1 MSKKTRCRVL
11 SLLLALVMVLGMVPM
26 ASASSAYN
34 VKLTETTPDASKL
47 STTIQQN
54 KFKLQ
59 NGEEAYADNDTVRAI
74 VIFEGDAAL
83 PAALNKSS
91 VATQSA
97 VAAAAKSLV
106 SQHSRIK
113 TAIKQEA
120 VNYDVKYEYTT
131 LLNGMSTDVK
141 FGDLEKLANTD
152 GVKEVYLANYY
163 DEPVVM
169 PSMDSAN
176 DMTNITKVRGY
187 DTGKGTV
194 IAVID
199 TGITPGHEAFTAYD
213 SMLNKAAISKEQ
225 AETAIEKLGRGRYL
239 SAKVPFSY
247 DYYDKDNDA
256 TDDVSGH
263 GTHVSG
269 IAAGCVLSDDGGYE
283 FAGSAPGAQILAL
296 KVFSSDPAER
306 GTSSDVYL
314 AALEDAYTLGADVI
328 NMSLGAQNGF
338 VYDGIEEEVLNGIFT
353 TLDEAGVICCIAAG
367 NEGSMA
373 DGESITGVPAGYVTS
388 DYADYGVVG
397 SPSTYDGNLSV
408 ASVDN
413 AKYASPAI
421 EVDGAQ
427 IGYSDTVNAYNAL
440 AGKTYDFVLVRGNGE
455 EADYEGIDVTG
466 KVAVIKRGGIS
477 FVDKVNNAD
486 AKGAVAAIV
495 YNNESGIINMA
506 LDGTKLPAVSV
517 SGEDAAKLLNAKE
530 QKVTFLAE
538 MASVDNPTGWQ
549 SSSFSSWG
557 PTPSLTLKP
566 QISGVGGSVLSAQNN
581 TTDGYQV
588 MSGTSM
594 ATPDVAGVTATI
606 LSYLKSESK
615 YKDLSKKELADMAEA
630 LLASSAQTVIPNNYT
645 FSPRKQGA
653 GLVDADHAEQLVLGG
668 AKAYITN
675 PIANIGDNPSKDGHF
690 QIRYTVKDL
699 RNEFPGWDL
708 EENGKKFNISWKFC
722 FDKPT
727 ADEEGNYYNAL
738 TTLGLTEDAVTVT
751 TNYEDD
757 VLVIGPGQT
766 AEVVIDV
773 QLTDDF
779 MADIDAIYPNGAYI
793 EGYINFT
800 SPAATHDPT
809 ACFHGT
815 FMGFYGD
822 WAQAPVMEQLD
833 WIDVMT
839 DNTDVSCNTW
849 PNLAY
854 LVASRGNSITSSSL
868 AGTNPFDSELDLPFD
883 ADRIA
888 VSSPDA
894 AYALERTL
902 FMQPMTL
909 RNARHLIMVVSNRET
924 GEVYYAN
931 DTEYLPKAIYDTD
944 NGWIATGSFLWDGT
958 DLDGNAV
965 PNDTKVDVNY
975 YANIAYGADE
985 LGALT
990 NGRTDYSTLKTKGQK
1005 YLEWNYVCTVDS
1017 EAPKAL
1023 TASYDPDTKE
1033 LTVKVKDNQ
1042 YLASVEL
1049 DTYPDLTARDGKIF
1063 AEEAAGTASTVTLD
1077 ASSVTNGI
1085 AVLYLFDYATNY
1097 TAYVVDLD
1105 AASDGELTN
1114 CTVTLQSYNA
1124 DKGLVKEAYTDD
1136 FAAKDVVEVW
1146 SGEEVTAQAQPAE
1159 GEEFYAWMQNGK
1171 IVSTDADYT
1180 FTAVS
1185 DVTLT
1190 AVFDPIYT
1198 VSFDSDGGTPVESQL
1213 VIRGETASNPGAP
1226 VRTGLYTFV
1235 GWYLDDTLYDFSS
1248 PVMSDLTLVAKWK
1261 LTSEPSDSIIP
1272 AVIPATKTPT
1282 TSKFPFTDVSKSDW
1296 FYDAVKGAWENG
1308 LINGVTATTY
1318 QPKGTLTVAEAIK
1331 LASALHQM
1339 IKDGKV
1345 TLTNGRGYWYET
1357 YVNYGVRE
1365 GIFDESYQKLSYEQ
1379 MTKPVSRSEFVHIFF
1394 KAMDSYKTI
1403 NSVAD
1408 NSIPD
1413 VKTTDTYGDEIYTF
1427 YRAGIL
1433 TGSDAAGTFHPTSTI
1448 VRSEVAAILVRMYD
1462 ASVRVNITLK

>member
-34 VKLTETTPDASKL
+34 VKLTPTTPDESKL
-47 STTIQQN
+47 STAIQQN

-59 NGEEAYADNDTVRAI
+59 NGEEAYADSDTVRAI
-74 VIFEGDAAL
+74 VIFEGEGAV
-83 PAALNKSS
+83 PAALKSTG

-97 VAAAAKSLV
+97 VAAASKTLTA
-106 SQHSRIK
+106 QHSRIK
-113 TAIKQEA
+113 TAIQSKA
-120 VNYDVKYEYTT
+120 VSYDVKYEYTT
-131 LLNGMSTDVK
+131 LLNGMSADVK
-141 FGDLEKLANTD
+141 FGDLEKLASTA

-169 PSMDSAN
+169 PSMDSSN
-176 DMTNITKVRGY
+176 EMTRTALLHKWN
-187 DTGKGTV
+187 TGKGTV
-194 IAVID
+194 IAVLD
-199 TGITPGHEAFTAYD
+199 TGITPNHEAFQVYGTMMSD
-213 SMLNKAAISKEQ
+213 AALSESAVNAKI
-225 AETAIEKLGRGRYL
+225 AELGRGKYL
-239 SAKVPFSY
+239 SAKIPFAY

-269 IAAGCVLSDDGGYE
+269 IAAGCVLSDDGAYE
-283 FAGSAPGAQILAL
+283 FAGSAPGAQILAM
-296 KVFSSDPAER
+296 KVFSSDPAES
-306 GTSSDVYL
+306 GTSSDVYY
-314 AALEDAYTLGADVI
+314 AALEDAYKLGADVI

-338 VYDGIEEEVLNGIFT
+338 VYDGNEEEVLNGIFT
-353 TLDEAGVICCIAAG
+353 MLDEAGVICCIAAG

-373 DGESITGVPAGYVTS
+373 DGESFTKVPAGYVTS

-413 AKYASPAI
+413 AVYFSLAF
-421 EVDGAQ
+421 EVDGQ
-427 IGYSDTVNAYNAL
+427 KVGYTDTVDAYSKLVGN
-440 AGKTYDFVLVRGNGE
+440 TYDFVLVRGYGE
-455 EADYEGIDVTG
+455 TSDYAGIDVTG
-466 KVAVIKRGGIS
+466 KVAVIKRGSIS
-477 FVDKVNNAD
+477 FSDKVKNAEAAGAAAAIIYNNA
-486 AKGAVAAIV
+486 
-495 YNNESGIINMA
+495 SGSIGMVLENTNI
-506 LDGTKLPAVSV
+506 PAVSIA
-517 SGEDAAKLLNAKE
+517 GEDASKLINAKTSSIE
-530 QKVTFLAE
+530 FLAGE
-538 MASVDNPTGWQ
+538 SAVANPTGWQ

-581 TTDGYQV
+581 TADGYQV

-594 ATPDVAGVTATI
+594 ATPDITGITATL
-606 LSYLKSESK
+606 LSAVRTTWPFRNYTKQQQA
-615 YKDLSKKELADMAEA
+615 ELTEA
-630 LLASSAQTVIPNNYT
+630 LLLSSAQILRDGNGNMY
-645 FSPRKQGA
+645 SPRKQGA
-653 GLVDADHAEQLVLGG
+653 GLADAYGAIDLLET
-668 AKAYITN
+668 AKAYITD
-675 PIANIGDNPSKDGHF
+675 PIANIGDDPEKTGRFTMTFHVQDTRDPDDWEEGED
-690 QIRYTVKDL
+690 RYYREL
-699 RNEFPGWDL
+699 G
-708 EENGKKFNISWKFC
+708 ISYSFMC
-722 FDKPT
+722 DT
-727 ADEEGNYYNAL
+727 LVADEDGNLMPYNGLYSAAL
-738 TTLGLTEDAVTVT
+738 GADEVDVKTTAGGKEIGSTLTIAPGETKEVTV
-751 TNYEDD
+751 E
-757 VLVIGPGQT
+757 
-766 AEVVIDV
+766 V
-773 QLTDDF
+773 QLKDETMEYLNEDF
-779 MADIDAIYPNGAYI
+779 PNGTFV
-793 EGYINFT
+793 EGFVNFT
-800 SPAATHDPT
+800 SGLNK
-809 ACFHGT
+809 FHGT

-839 DNTDVSCNTW
+839 NNIDVTCNTL

-854 LVASRGNSITSSSL
+854 LAAIRGSSIASGSL
-868 AGTNPFDSELDLPFD
+868 AGTNPFDEELKLSFD

-924 GEVYYAN
+924 GEVYYVD

-944 NGWIATGSFLWDGT
+944 NGWTATGSFQWDGT

-990 NGRTDYSTLKTKGQK
+990 NGRTDYSKLKTQGQK

-1042 YLASVEL
+1042 YLAYVEL
-1049 DTYPDLTARDGKIF
+1049 DTYPDLTARDDAIF
-1063 AEEAAGTASTVTLD
+1063 AEKAAGTASTVTLD

-1171 IVSTDADYT
+1171 IVSTDANYT

-1213 VIRGETASNPGAP
+1213 VIRGETASNPGEP
-1226 VRTGLYTFV
+1226 TRSLYTFK
-1235 GWYLDDTLYDFSS
+1235 GWYLDGTLYDFSK
-1248 PVMSDLTLVAKWK
+1248 PVLSDLTLTAKWK
-1261 LTSEPSDSIIP
+1261 LINEPIDPILP
-1272 AVIPATKTPT
+1272 ALIPATKTPT
-1282 TSKFPFTDVSKSDW
+1282 TGRFPFTDVTTGDW

-1365 GIFDESYQKLSYEQ
+1365 GILDESYQKLSYEQ

-1394 KAMDSYKTI
+1394 KAVGSYKTI

-1413 VKTTDTYGDEIYTF
+1413 VKTTDSYGDEIYTF

-1433 TGSDAAGTFHPTSTI
+1433 TGSDAAGTFHPASTI
-1448 VRSEVAAILVRMYD
+1448 VRSEAAAILVRMYD
-1462 ASVRVNITLK
+1462 ASYRVNITLK

>member
-34 VKLTETTPDASKL
+34 VKLTPTTPDASKL
-47 STTIQQN
+47 STAIQQN

-74 VIFEGDAAL
+74 VIFEGEGAV
-83 PAALNKSS
+83 PAALKSTG
-91 VATQSA
+91 VATQRA
-97 VAAAAKSLV
+97 VAAASKTLTA
-106 SQHSRIK
+106 QHSRIK
-113 TAIKQEA
+113 TAIQSKA
-120 VNYDVKYEYTT
+120 VSYDVKYEYTT
-131 LLNGMSTDVK
+131 LLNGMSADVK
-141 FGDLEKLANTD
+141 FGDLEKLASTA

-225 AETAIEKLGRGRYL
+225 AETAIEKLGRGKYL

-283 FAGSAPGAQILAL
+283 FAGSAPGAQILAM

-338 VYDGIEEEVLNGIFT
+338 VYDGSEEKVLNGIFT
-353 TLDEAGVICCIAAG
+353 TLDDAGVICCIAAG

-427 IGYSDTVNAYNAL
+427 IGYSDTVNAYNTL
-440 AGKTYDFVLVRGNGE
+440 AGKTYDFVLVPGNGE
-455 EADYEGIDVTG
+455 TSDYAGIDVTG
-466 KVAVIKRGGIS
+466 KVAVIKRGSIS

-486 AKGAVAAIV
+486 AAGAAAAIV

-517 SGEDAAKLLNAKE
+517 SGEDAAKLLKAKE
-530 QKVTFLAE
+530 QKVKFLAE

-581 TTDGYQV
+581 TMDGYQV

-594 ATPDVAGVTATI
+594 ATPDITGITATL
-606 LSYLKSESK
+606 LSAVRTTWPFRNYTKQQQA
-615 YKDLSKKELADMAEA
+615 ELTEA
-630 LLASSAQTVIPNNYT
+630 LLLSSAQILRDEYGDMY
-645 FSPRKQGA
+645 SPRKQGA
-653 GLVDADHAEQLVLGG
+653 GLADAYGAIDLLDT
-668 AKAYITN
+668 AKAYITD
-675 PIANIGDNPSKDGHF
+675 PIANIGDDPEKTGRFTMTFHVQDTRDPDDWEEDEDGYY
-690 QIRYTVKDL
+690 REL
-699 RNEFPGWDL
+699 G
-708 EENGKKFNISWKFC
+708 ISYSFMC
-722 FDKPT
+722 DT
-727 ADEEGNYYNAL
+727 LVADEDGNLMPYNGLYSAAL
-738 TTLGLTEDAVTVT
+738 GADEVDVKTTAGGKEIGSTLTIAPGETKEVTV
-751 TNYEDD
+751 E
-757 VLVIGPGQT
+757 
-766 AEVVIDV
+766 V
-773 QLTDDF
+773 QLKDETMEYLNEDF
-779 MADIDAIYPNGAYI
+779 PNGTFV
-793 EGYINFT
+793 EGFVNFT
-800 SPAATHDPT
+800 SGLNK
-809 ACFHGT
+809 FHGT

-839 DNTDVSCNTW
+839 DNTDVTCNTW

-854 LVASRGNSITSSSL
+854 LAAIRGNSITSSSL

-894 AYALERTL
+894 AYALEQTL
-902 FMQPMTL
+902 FMQPMML

-944 NGWIATGSFLWDGT
+944 NGWMATGSFLWDGT

-990 NGRTDYSTLKTKGQK
+990 NGRTDYSKLKTQGKK

-1042 YLASVEL
+1042 YLAYVEL
-1049 DTYPDLTARDGKIF
+1049 DTYPDLTARDGAIF
-1063 AEEAAGTASTVTLD
+1063 AEEAAGTASTVKLD

-1085 AVLYLFDYATNY
+1085 AVLYLFDYATNF

-1124 DKGLVKEAYTDD
+1124 DKGLVKEAYTED

-1159 GEEFYAWMQNGK
+1159 GEEFYAWMQNGR
-1171 IVSTDADYT
+1171 IVSTDANYT

-1213 VIRGETASNPGAP
+1213 VIRGETASNPGEP
-1226 VRTGLYTFV
+1226 TRRLYSFE
-1235 GWYLDDTLYDFSS
+1235 GWYLDGTLYDFSK
-1248 PVMSDLTLVAKWK
+1248 PVLSDLTLTAKWK
-1261 LTSEPSDSIIP
+1261 LINEPIDPILP
-1272 AVIPATKTPT
+1272 ALIPATKTPT
-1282 TSKFPFTDVSKSDW
+1282 TGRFPFTDVTTGDW

-1365 GIFDESYQKLSYEQ
+1365 GILDESYQKLSYEQ

-1394 KAMDSYKTI
+1394 KAVSSYKTI

-1433 TGSDAAGTFHPTSTI
+1433 TGSDAAGTFHPASTI
-1448 VRSEVAAILVRMYD
+1448 VRSEAAAILVRMYD
-1462 ASVRVNITLK
+1462 ASYRVNITLK